1 MPCIDTDT
9 DIDTDIDPETGIDT
23 GIDTLARR
31 DRMNLVWCAG
41 LALIAG
47 CSAPAPT
54 PIARPAS
61 PSATS
66 SGASTSSAAGA
77 GSGNA
82 APVAQTAPSGSAS
95 NALPLAPPSTQRNW
109 DAVRRQ
115 AALRMVAASPT
126 QSYSGTPPE
135 ILLAIPVLEVEL
147 NGDGSVR
154 RIDVLRRPSQALD
167 TVQLAMDAVRR
178 GAPYG
183 DVSRLPRPWKFVETF
198 LFDDARRFKPRT
210 LDL

>member
-1 MPCIDTDT
+1 MVRR
-9 DIDTDIDPETGIDT
+9 TGPHRQLFCTCT
-23 GIDTLARR
+23 GT
-31 DRMNLVWCAG
+31 CT
-41 LALIAG
+41 
-47 CSAPAPT
+47 APAPVQS
-54 PIARPAS
+54 PVAS
-61 PSATS
+61 TAATS
-66 SGASTSSAAGA
+66 SAVPGTPPAQAAI
-77 GSGNA
+77 A
-82 APVAQTAPSGSAS
+82 AVP
-95 NALPLAPPSTQRNW
+95 ALPLPPPSAQRNW

-115 AALRMVAASPT
+115 AAQRMVAASPT
-126 QSYSGTPPE
+126 QSYAGAPPE

-154 RIDVLRRPSQALD
+154 RIEVLRRPSQALD

>member
-1 MPCIDTDT
+1 MQ
-9 DIDTDIDPETGIDT
+9 
-23 GIDTLARR
+23 A
-31 DRMNLVWCAG
+31 A
-41 LALIAG
+41 IAA
-47 CSAPAPT
+47 APSLPL
-54 PIARPAS
+54 PP
-61 PSATS
+61 PSA
-66 SGASTSSAAGA
+66 
-77 GSGNA
+77 
-82 APVAQTAPSGSAS
+82 
-95 NALPLAPPSTQRNW
+95 QRNW

-115 AALRMVAASPT
+115 AAQRMVAASPT
-126 QSYSGTPPE
+126 QSYAGAPPE

-154 RIDVLRRPSQALD
+154 RIEVLRRPSQALD

>member
-1 MPCIDTDT
+1 MPCIDT
-9 DIDTDIDPETGIDT
+9 P
-23 GIDTLARR
+23 R
-31 DRMNLVWCAG
+31 DRLNGACCAA
-41 LALIAG
+41 LALLAA

-54 PIARPAS
+54 PVAKAPVSTTPGSGAAGPRAQPSAPTVAAS
-61 PSATS
+61 PSA
-66 SGASTSSAAGA
+66 
-77 GSGNA
+77 
-82 APVAQTAPSGSAS
+82 QTATS
-95 NALPLAPPSTQRNW
+95 LPPPSTQRNW

-115 AALRMVAASPT
+115 AALRMVAASPAH
-126 QSYSGTPPE
+126 SYSGAAPE

-198 LFDDARRFKPRT
+198 LFDDARRFKPRS

>member
-1 MPCIDTDT
+1 MPCIDAAR
-9 DIDTDIDPETGIDT
+9 ERMKAARCAA
-23 GIDTLARR
+23 LAV
-31 DRMNLVWCAG
+31 L
-41 LALIAG
+41 AG

-54 PIARPAS
+54 PMAPA
-61 PSATS
+61 PV
-66 SGASTSSAAGA
+66 SSAAGVGA
-77 GSGNA
+77 GVAAAPAQKAAAAGPSTPS
-82 APVAQTAPSGSAS
+82 APVAAS
-95 NALPLAPPSTQRNW
+95 LPPPSTQRSW

-115 AALRMVAASPT
+115 AALRMVAASPA
-126 QSYSGTPPE
+126 QSYSGAPPD

-154 RIDVLRRPSQALD
+154 RIEVLRRPTQALD

-198 LFDDARRFKPRT
+198 LFDDARRFKPRS